1 LTREKSYDKIIG
13 NAGDSFMVKSM
24 TGFGSFAGTIDEYS
38 VSVEIKSVNH
48 RYFEFSLRIPKLYS
62 SFEDRI
68 KKLISAKVER
78 GKVDCFIQLEAPQCE
93 NVKVTA
99 NKVLAR
105 RFIEETN
112 LISRELGLKQIS
124 SVRELLNCPDIIIVE
139 RTVEDEDRV
148 WNILESALEQAVNGF
163 VEMRLREGSHLKDD
177 ILSQVEEIGKAVSFI
192 DEHSPQL
199 VAEYNEKLLQR
210 MKAAIGDIPVD
221 EQRLLTEAAI
231 FADKTAVAEETVRLR
246 SHIQQLTSILS
257 SNEPAGR
264 RLDFLVQEMNREA
277 NTIGS
282 KAQDVTIVRSVIDI
296 KARIEKIREQIQNI
310 E

>member
-1 LTREKSYDKIIG
+1 
-13 NAGDSFMVKSM
+13 MVKSM

>member
-1 LTREKSYDKIIG
+1 MI
-13 NAGDSFMVKSM
+13 KSM

-48 RYFEFSLRIPKLYS
+48 RFFEFSLRIPKLYS
-62 SFEDRI
+62 SFEDKIR
-68 KKLISAKVER
+68 KFISARVER

-93 NVKVTA
+93 NVNVTA
-99 NKVLAR
+99 NIVLAKK
-105 RFIEETN
+105 FIEETN
-112 LISRELGLKQIS
+112 FISQELGLKQIS
-124 SVRELLNCPDIIIVE
+124 SVRELLNCPDIITIE
-139 RTVEDEDRV
+139 RTLEDESRV
-148 WNILESALEQAVNGF
+148 WNILESALEQAVNRF
-163 VEMRLREGSHLKDD
+163 VDMRLSEGGHLKDD
-177 ILSQVEEIGKAVSFI
+177 ILTQSGAIETAVSYI
-192 DEHSPQL
+192 EERSPQM
-199 VAEYNEKLLQR
+199 VADYNEKLLQR
-210 MKAAIGDIPVD
+210 MRVAIGDIPVD

-257 SNEPAGR
+257 ANEPAGR
-264 RLDFLVQEMNREA
+264 KLDFLVQEMNREA

-282 KAQDVTIVRSVIDI
+282 KAQDVAIVRSAIDI

>member
-1 LTREKSYDKIIG
+1 MI
-13 NAGDSFMVKSM
+13 KSM

-48 RYFEFSLRIPKLYS
+48 RFFEFSLRIPKLYS
-62 SFEDRI
+62 SFEDKIR
-68 KKLISAKVER
+68 KFISARVER

-93 NVKVTA
+93 NVNVTA
-99 NKVLAR
+99 NIVLAKK
-105 RFIEETN
+105 FIEETN
-112 LISRELGLKQIS
+112 LISQELGLKQIS
-124 SVRELLNCPDIIIVE
+124 SVRELLNCPDIITIE
-139 RTVEDEDRV
+139 RTLEDESRV
-148 WNILESALEQAVNGF
+148 WNILESALEQAVNRF
-163 VEMRLREGSHLKDD
+163 VDMRLSEGGHLKDD
-177 ILSQVEEIGKAVSFI
+177 ILTQSGAIETAVSYI
-192 DEHSPQL
+192 EERSPQM
-199 VAEYNEKLLQR
+199 VADYNEKLLQR
-210 MKAAIGDIPVD
+210 MRVAIGDIPVD

-257 SNEPAGR
+257 ANEPAGR
-264 RLDFLVQEMNREA
+264 KLDFLVQEMNREA

-282 KAQDVTIVRSVIDI
+282 KAQDVAIVRSAIDI

>member
-1 LTREKSYDKIIG
+1 
-13 NAGDSFMVKSM
+13 MVKSM

-148 WNILESALEQAVNGF
+148 WNILESALEQ
-163 VEMRLREGSHLKDD
+163 R
-177 ILSQVEEIGKAVSFI
+177 
-192 DEHSPQL
+192 
-199 VAEYNEKLLQR
+199 
-210 MKAAIGDIPVD
+210 
-221 EQRLLTEAAI
+221 
-231 FADKTAVAEETVRLR
+231 
-246 SHIQQLTSILS
+246 
-257 SNEPAGR
+257 
-264 RLDFLVQEMNREA
+264 
-277 NTIGS
+277 
-282 KAQDVTIVRSVIDI
+282 
-296 KARIEKIREQIQNI
+296 
-310 E
+310 